1 MTMHVCLCRT
11 LPLAERVT
19 MLPWLYS
26 VLDYDATASSYDRYD
41 KMSARD
47 MFERWV
53 AVLCLP
59 GSS

>member
-1 MTMHVCLCRT
+1 
-11 LPLAERVT
+11 

>member
-1 MTMHVCLCRT
+1 
-11 LPLAERVT
+11 

-47 MFERWV
+47 MFERW
-53 AVLCLP
+53 AAALCLTGP
-59 GSS
+59 S